1 MAVPLPPALSSSLSH
16 HFLPPYPPLSVQS
29 ETALMHSW
37 VLEGVKSFVCV
48 LEGRKSVGRYRLDS
62 EELRIP
68 LEPRT
73 TSLNKS
79 EVKMHVGL

>member
-1 MAVPLPPALSSSLSH
+1 MAVTTHPP
-16 HFLPPYPPLSVQS
+16 SVQS

-37 VLEGVKSFVCV
+37 VLEGVKVLFVFCKDV
-48 LEGRKSVGRYRLDS
+48 NQS
-62 EELRIP
+62 EDIDWTQRSYEFH